1 MSNAEL
7 IHKLRDACSGY
18 PRGLVA
24 EAADA
29 ALCDVIKDSHE
40 RRDLAALLAAWLI
53 DDDFS
58 CELPPVSEVTID
70 RILRELRRRVQ

>member
-7 IHKLRDACSGY
+7 IHRLRDVCSGY
-18 PRGLVA
+18 PRQLVA

-29 ALCDVIKDSHE
+29 ALCDLVKDSHE

-53 DDDFS
+53 DEDAS
-58 CELPPVSEVTID
+58 CELPPVPEATID
-70 RILRELRRRVQ
+70 QILRELRRRVQ